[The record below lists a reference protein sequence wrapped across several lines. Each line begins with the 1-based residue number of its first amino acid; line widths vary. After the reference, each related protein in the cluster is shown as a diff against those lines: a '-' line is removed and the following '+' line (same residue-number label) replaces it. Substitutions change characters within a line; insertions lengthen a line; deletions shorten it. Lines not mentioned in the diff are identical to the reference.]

1 MTLKQCTKKELIEII
16 NYLSV
21 LDAPRLRRALR
32 DVEYKRSVANIKKAE
47 ELDKEA
53 EKQFDKYIGYL
64 KKIEN
69 KEPISEKEITA
80 ALKHL
85 EEYIRLTE
93 KSMELMRCEGAKI

>member
-1 MTLKQCTKKELIEII
+1 MIEII
-16 NYLSV
+16 NNIQFFDPNAV
-21 LDAPRLRRALR
+21 RRALR
-32 DVEYKRSVANIKKAE
+32 DIQHKRSISNIKKAE

-53 EKQFDKYIGYL
+53 EKHFEKYIGYL

-85 EEYIRLTE
+85 EEYNRLTE